1 MTPPPRDRTAWLWF
15 AVTALVF
22 LPAMGG
28 EFLNWDDK
36 DWILDNPLVTTAGA
50 RPWLDIWIH
59 PTLGA
64 YYPITLTVTRLLWA
78 ISSGIDGWVQ
88 GHETMANAW
97 TAIGGP
103 AAPFH
108 LASILGFAAA
118 AGLFHEVLR
127 RLGIGTAGRTL
138 GVVVFALH
146 PLRVESVAWAAALR
160 DVLSLDFILLFTLA
174 LLSQRASVRRW
185 GAAAAFVA
193 AMLCKSMV
201 FTMAP
206 LPLLLGLLWFRRPLR
221 EVLRAAA
228 PSLGLGLAGAAVALV
243 VYRPVAAVNDYVG
256 GSLLGSI
263 PVIAGIQLRYLRLQI
278 APYDLA
284 ALPSPA
290 AGDVMGWFVAAA
302 AVCLLVFAITLARR
316 GQGGLLLVGCLYLLA
331 MGPVSGL
338 LPLAWPVADRYTLLP
353 SLAVAAS
360 VAWLAQRPQL
370 GRAIL
375 PITAATALALALM
388 TIFTIP
394 RWHDSEALW
403 RHSLTRFPDEFGA
416 HQNYAGVVGGKG
428 RMKEAAFH
436 LVQALELANGKE
448 PDTTKLVGLLMFA
461 ELLKMDV
468 SMRRIEPFNAQYDQ
482 AGRDPMAMAGLGVE
496 LAAAR
501 LAPPAQVILRR
512 AAELG
517 APQSAVSL
525 GYATLAARAHEWDVV
540 LYHTT
545 LGLEEDPEAQQLLA
559 LQIMAYDELGELGA
573 ALDVAEEVARQQYT
587 GISAEG
593 IVERLRK
600 RIP

>member
-1 MTPPPRDRTAWLWF
+1 MSSSRRDRTAWLWF

-36 DWILDNPLVTTAGA
+36 DWILDNPLVTAPGGQA
-50 RPWLDIWIH
+50 WLDIWRH

-78 ISSGIDGWVQ
+78 ISSGVDGWVQ
-88 GHETMANAW
+88 GNAALTDAW
-97 TAIGGP
+97 AAVGGT

-108 LASILGFAAA
+108 LASILMFAAA
-118 AGLFHEVLR
+118 AGLLHECLR
-127 RLGIGTAGRTL
+127 RMGIGPAGRAL

-160 DVLSLDFILLFTLA
+160 DMLSLDFVLLFVLA
-174 LLSQRASVRRW
+174 SLSERPRVRRW
-185 GAAAAFVA
+185 GAPAAFAAAV
-193 AMLCKSMV
+193 LCKSMV
-201 FTMAP
+201 FTLAP
-206 LPLLLGLLWFRRPLR
+206 LPLLLGLLWFRRPWRELLR
-221 EVLRAAA
+221 GAVA
-228 PSLGLGLAGAAVALV
+228 PLVVGFAGAAIAFL

-256 GSLLGSI
+256 GTLLGSI
-263 PVIAGIQLRYLRLQI
+263 PVIAGVQLRYLRLQI

-290 AGDVMGWFVAAA
+290 DGDVLGWFVAAA
-302 AVCLLVFAITLARR
+302 AIALLVFAVTLARR
-316 GQGGLLLVGCLYLLA
+316 GQGRLLLACLVYLLA

-360 VAWLAQRPQL
+360 VAWLAERPQL
-370 GRAIL
+370 NRAIL
-375 PITAATALALALM
+375 PVTAATALALALM

-394 RWHDSEALW
+394 RWHDSETLW

-436 LVQALELANGKE
+436 LTRALELADGKE

-468 SMRRIEPFNAQYDQ
+468 PMRRIEPLNAQYDQ
-482 AGRDPMAMAGLGVE
+482 AGRDPMALASLGVE

-501 LAPPAQVILRR
+501 LGSPSSVILRR
-512 AAELG
+512 AEELG
-517 APQSAVSL
+517 APPSAISL
-525 GYATLAARAHEWDVV
+525 GYATGAARGGEWDRV
-540 LYHTT
+540 LYHTSV
-545 LGLEEDPEAQQLLA
+545 GLEEDPEAQQLLA
-559 LQIMAYDELGELGA
+559 LQIMAYDQLGELGA
-573 ALDVAEEVARQQYT
+573 ALDVADEVARQQYT

-600 RIP
+600 RLP